1 MTNDNRAK
9 LLERIRNISARTTD
23 NGCTEAEALAAAEML
38 AKLLSEHGLSM
49 TDVEIGEEKCQIG
62 YLNTGRKT
70 LHEVRWCGT
79 AVAEFTDCKVWSA
92 RQEGSKTIAF
102 FGLPGDVETAIY
114 LMRVI
119 KSSMDIEAP
128 RYLARAKELGE
139 LTGRRAS
146 HAFLMGMARRVSQRL
161 REIKSHERQA
171 SQSTGRDLVVIKSA
185 VVRAQFAGLGIHLRS
200 GSSRAHIGD
209 NGAFAAGQA
218 AGNNVSFNRGVGS
231 NNATLALR

>member
-23 NGCTEAEALAAAEML
+23 NGCTEAEALVAAEML

-49 TDVEIGEEKCQIG
+49 TDVEIGEEKCQIE

-70 LHEVRWCGT
+70 LHEVHWC
-79 AVAEFTDCKVWSA
+79 AASVAQFTDCKVWA
-92 RQEGSKTIAF
+92 TRREGSRTLAF

-114 LMRVI
+114 LMRVV
-119 KSSMDIEAP
+119 KSAMDIEAP

-171 SQSTGRDLVVIKSA
+171 SQSTGRDLVVVKSA
-185 VVRAQFAGLGIHLRS
+185 VVRSQFADLGIRLCS
-200 GSSRAHIGD
+200 GNPRPSVGD
-209 NGAFAAGQA
+209 HGAYAAGQA

-231 NNATLALR
+231 NATLALR